1 MLRVMTRNPTIS
13 KFYIIPTCLS
23 YRTATTGTR
32 FSPHNFKILTYS
44 PHGNF
49 LICNPSYFFLVIG
62 RNNASISI
70 TIVSNITVL
79 VSHNAIIWFG
89 YIKPMIH
96 GVNKDSSQVPP
107 TTSLPSAGFSPGMF
121 VVLQEKLYQPC
132 FGVIRLFTKDNALT
146 NFLFQ
151 LITGWV

>member
-1 MLRVMTRNPTIS
+1 MLV
-13 KFYIIPTCLS
+13 IPHS
-23 YRTATTGTR
+23 YHWYR
-32 FSPHNFKILTYS
+32 ILTPQFQNFTNS

-62 RNNASISI
+62 RNNVSISI

-79 VSHNAIIWFG
+79 VSHIVIIWFG
-89 YIKPMIH
+89 YVKPMIH
-96 GVNKDSSQVPP
+96 GVNKNSSQLPP
-107 TTSLPSAGFSPGMF
+107 TTTSLPSAGFSPGMF

-132 FGVIRLFTKDNALT
+132 FGVIRLFSEDNALT

-151 LITGWV
+151 VITGWV